1 MNILVV
7 CLQRCP
13 QLITMGPSVQ
23 PAGTFVD
30 IPQEYSSPSNPN
42 PSVPA
47 SNPAP
52 SVPFSQ
58 PSQPAPAVQDRPQD
72 LLPEDFLRPPSY
84 YDNKCKNSVM
94 AMNQEQ
100 QDHLMA
106 MQLQQ
111 QMLDNQ
117 ANQRMKPRNK

>member
-1 MNILVV
+1 MNMIV
-7 CLQRCP
+7 
-13 QLITMGPSVQ
+13 
-23 PAGTFVD
+23 
-30 IPQEYSSPSNPN
+30 E
-42 PSVPA
+42 
-47 SNPAP
+47 
-52 SVPFSQ
+52 
-58 PSQPAPAVQDRPQD
+58 DRPQD

-117 ANQRMKPRNK
+117 ANQRYAKVHENLEIYNRKFLHRLLFMKGGIFKCI

>member
-1 MNILVV
+1 MLTQKCKYDTSFDEENTVT
-7 CLQRCP
+7 

-30 IPQEYSSPSNPN
+30 IPQEYTSPSNPN

-58 PSQPAPAVQDRPQD
+58 PSQPAPAVQ
-72 LLPEDFLRPPSY
+72 
-84 YDNKCKNSVM
+84 V
-94 AMNQEQ
+94 
-100 QDHLMA
+100 
-106 MQLQQ
+106 
-111 QMLDNQ
+111 
-117 ANQRMKPRNK
+117 QRKVLFFHRNKFI